1 MVVAGTVDR
10 DVFRAR
16 DFERFVF
23 AHNVDGATAASGFPT
38 FRAITV
44 IERIGRARI
53 DREGHR
59 TAMAGSFQLH

>member
-1 MVVAGTVDR
+1 MVVARPVDG

-16 DFERFVF
+16 DFERFVLP
-23 AHNVDGATAASGFPT
+23 HDVDRVTAASDFSA

-53 DREGHR
+53 DRSRVSGLR
-59 TAMAGSFQLH
+59 WS